1 MIQLE
6 PGKRISARAA
16 LAHPYFEGFS
26 PDEAQNAT
34 SAADTEMAALA
45 NRRQQ
50 SASFRPSETLEFN
63 RLI

>member
-16 LAHPYFEGFS
+16 LAHPYFAGFS
-26 PDEAQNAT
+26 PDEVEPASNPV
-34 SAADTEMAALA
+34 DTEMASLA

-50 SASFRPSETLEFN
+50 SANFRAPEPQEFN
-63 RLI
+63 RGV